1 MSDTAWFTRRSGETS
16 TAWRRTVP
24 CEPIRVES
32 SRGPVFTIASTRTWI
47 GFWSLSRWMISNA
60 CATMRTA
67 INFLPLLRPFI
78 IRLHASS
85 AQGVQVAALG
95 RGSVPVDEALDDRH
109 LRLLEL
115 ALRVAAGGVREV
127 DGMADLDVVRERDVL
142 DLDAARARR
151 SAPARCRRARGR
163 HALLGLPLPEQL
175 HLRAELRDLLREG
188 GGHRVCAVRGRDGG
202 GGGEEEVGGS
212 RELYS
217 FYSGLRALP
226 FCQTGISRTLCCCT
240 EHNAKVLFHWLWGGF
255 HITR

>member
-67 INFLPLLRPFI
+67 ISFLPLLRPFI

-142 DLDAARARR
+142 DLDAARVSPGGMRAGAGAARTPGSPTSRTASPPRRASRSPSGGRWPSCVRGAWARR
-151 SAPARCRRARGR
+151 RRRR
-163 HALLGLPLPEQL
+163 
-175 HLRAELRDLLREG
+175 R
-188 GGHRVCAVRGRDGG
+188 GG
-202 GGGEEEVGGS
+202 GGRKQRTVQFLLGS
-212 RELYS
+212 S
-217 FYSGLRALP
+217 RASLLP
-226 FCQTGISRTLCCCT
+226 DRHQPHSVLLHRTHCKSPVSL
-240 EHNAKVLFHWLWGGF
+240 AWGGF
-255 HITR
+255 PITR